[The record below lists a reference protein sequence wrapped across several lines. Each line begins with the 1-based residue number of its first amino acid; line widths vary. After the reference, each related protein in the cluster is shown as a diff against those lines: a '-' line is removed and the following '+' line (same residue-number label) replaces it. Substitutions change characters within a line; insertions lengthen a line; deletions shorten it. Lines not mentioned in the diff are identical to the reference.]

1 MDVERLKQRAAGRID
16 AAATGLD
23 SLALAIHDRPEL
35 AFAEH
40 FASSALADFI
50 VAAGYP
56 VARGAGGL
64 ETAFGSGT
72 RANSGPPVAVCS
84 GYDALAG
91 LGPGRGPNLHPPA
104 GLGGYLGVPPVA
116 ARRKGAVRS

>member
-23 SLALAIHDRPEL
+23 GLALAIHDRPEL

-40 FASSALADFI
+40 FASSALADFV

-64 ETAFGSGT
+64 ETAFVSET
-72 RANSGPPVAVCS
+72 RANGGPTIAICS
-84 GYDALAG
+84 EYDALAG
-91 LGPGRGPNLHPPA
+91 IGHGCGHNLIATAGAGADLRGPA
-104 GLGGYLGVPPVA
+104 GPSEPQ
-116 ARRKGAVRS
+116 GAG